1 MLPLT
6 PVPPQTA
13 GERALYAELTR
24 WDRGGAIRGA
34 VVASL
39 PVVDGPMERRYSD
52 AVLLVPEGLA
62 VVRVAEVV
70 RQRGVVT
77 VTPEGAWT
85 IGPGAGPGEVLQL
98 AGGGS
103 TPLDGLMR
111 AGMDTAVRLRRAG
124 LEPGRIARVTV
135 LVGDLTGLD
144 PADGD
149 LGDGDQVALLETRSL
164 LLGISRAARY
174 AGVDN
179 PRLWTTADVRAALT
193 ALGYEGRGPT
203 VEELNGEGFPYSPY
217 VLRRRELLAP
227 AAMAASPALGGVSS
241 LPAPA
246 LPSPPPPAPAAPAVP
261 PVPAP
266 AGPPA
271 GPLVDPVAAAA
282 VAAAAIRADEEAAA
296 RAAAGLAAA
305 APVMPTPRPATA
317 RFEAPAVD
325 SGAGAPPVGIED
337 TGGLGGLFGGSSG
350 GDDRSEAASWPPVA
364 PAPVAAPA
372 PEAPLL
378 AAPPATSL
386 SAEAPP
392 APLVGPRRRTSA
404 AHRRLALLAVA
415 AVAAVAVLVGL
426 VAGLT
431 GGGEEAASAQ
441 EPPAAGS
448 APAAPP
454 AAGPTPGTASVLD
467 GRTFLLQQVQ
477 VDDTC
482 VGNSYGDVASS
493 FETADCTGLARAL
506 WSTDVDGR
514 AVVVSVAKV
523 DMGDT
528 VAARALRA
536 LADTDGSGNVS
547 DLLREGVTYPGAPAQ
562 LSGAEYA
569 SAVGGSLVTIVE
581 TAWADGGPGDLADLD
596 LVAGAGLALPMPVP
610 AAD

>member
-6 PVPPQTA
+6 PVPLQTA
-13 GERALYAELTR
+13 GERALHAELTR

-34 VVASL
+34 VVASI
-39 PVVDGPMERRYSD
+39 PVGDGPMGRRISD
-52 AVLLVPEGLA
+52 AVLFVPEGLA

-70 RQRGVVT
+70 RQSGVVT
-77 VTPEGAWT
+77 ASPDGSWT

-98 AGGGS
+98 SGGGS

-124 LEPGRIARVTV
+124 LEPGRIARLTV

-149 LGDGDQVALLETRSL
+149 LGDGDQVAILETRSL

-179 PRLWTTADVRAALT
+179 PRLWTTADVRAALA

-227 AAMAASPALGGVSS
+227 AAMAASPALGAA
-241 LPAPA
+241 PAPA
-246 LPSPPPPAPAAPAVP
+246 QPVAAPPPVPPVAPAFAG
-261 PVPAP
+261 VPAP

-282 VAAAAIRADEEAAA
+282 VAVAAIRADEEAAA

-305 APVMPTPRPATA
+305 PPAPAVAPPAAFGAPEPRPA
-317 RFEAPAVD
+317 PAALVEP
-325 SGAGAPPVGIED
+325 GPALPPVPAHD
-337 TGGLGGLFGGSSG
+337 TGGLGGLFGGDGADS
-350 GDDRSEAASWPPVA
+350 ASWPA
-364 PAPVAAPA
+364 PAPLAEPAPPVLPPAAPA
-372 PEAPLL
+372 PGEPAP
-378 AAPPATSL
+378 AAPP
-386 SAEAPP
+386 
-392 APLVGPRRRTSA
+392 VGPRRRPARRTVLLA
-404 AHRRLALLAVA
+404 AAALLAV
-415 AVAAVAVLVGL
+415 VVLLGL
-426 VAGLT
+426 VAGLA
-431 GGGEEAASAQ
+431 GGGDGDAAAQ
-441 EPPAAGS
+441 EPRPAAGT
-448 APAAPP
+448 PAAPTST
-454 AAGPTPGTASVLD
+454 GPTPGTATVLD

-477 VDDTC
+477 VEGTC
-482 VGNSYGDVASS
+482 VGNSYGQVADF
-493 FETADCTGLARAL
+493 FEATDCRGLARAL

-514 AVVVSVAKV
+514 AVVVSVSKV
-523 DMGDT
+523 DMGDST
-528 VAARALRA
+528 AARALRA
-536 LADTDGSGNVS
+536 LTDTNGSGNVS
-547 DLLREGVTYPGAPAQ
+547 DLLREGVTYPGAPAG

-569 SAVGGSLVTIVE
+569 SAAGGSLVTVVE

-596 LVAGAGLALPMPVP
+596 LVAGAGLALPMPAPVTR
-610 AAD
+610 